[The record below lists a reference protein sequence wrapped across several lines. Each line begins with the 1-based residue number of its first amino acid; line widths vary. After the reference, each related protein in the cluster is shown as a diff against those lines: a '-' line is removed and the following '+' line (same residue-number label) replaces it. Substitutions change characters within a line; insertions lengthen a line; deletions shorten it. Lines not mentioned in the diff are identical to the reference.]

1 MRGAERVR
9 ASGHR
14 GHGGDAVTG
23 DEARTDRIPIN
34 RTEDTDEDWQIESLD
49 PSGGGQDTAADQGGS
64 DRS

>member
-14 GHGGDAVTG
+14 GHKGDAVTG

-34 RTEDTDEDWQIESLD
+34 RTEDTDEDGQIESLD
-49 PSGGGQDTAADQGGS
+49 ASGGSKNTE
-64 DRS
+64 